1 MEIKLNEQQIK
12 ALQNGEDIT
21 IKAPCKKKKEFPQ
34 IGDTYWY
41 ISDCDVLIQFDWFD
55 EYNQSMYDYGNIYQT
70 EDEAIKARDIQ
81 LAKTRVKRAIAKAND
96 GWEPEWGED
105 RNIKYSIRLESIG
118 DSIILV
124 ISDTRCVKNRP
135 NWMYMKSEE
144 IAKQILEEY
153 KEDLELIFSE

>member
-1 MEIKLNEQQIK
+1 MTIELTEEQIK

-21 IKAPCKKKKEFPQ
+21 IKAPCKERKEFPQ
-34 IGDTYWY
+34 DGDKYWF
-41 ISDCDVLIQFDWFD
+41 IFD
-55 EYNQSMYDYGNIYQT
+55 ERNIESYYWEDCEVSICRLDYGNIYQT

-96 GWEPEWGED
+96 GWEPDWENQKENKYLIMYSYS
-105 RNIKYSIRLESIG
+105 RNRLIVEYYTF
-118 DSIILV
+118 L
-124 ISDTRCVKNRP
+124 RP
-135 NWMYMKSEE
+135 QTKWMFIKSEE